1 MKPTAAQ
8 LRQMKRDNLAW
19 PVELAPVPSVDWP
32 AIEYGRA
39 IRVDVLRSRGFLV
52 QVFGEDAQML
62 RLSVNRTEWDE
73 RQNRFR
79 EDITWDDLQ
88 RLKAEAGYADRVAI
102 EVFPPERLIVNVA
115 NMRHLWILPEGGE
128 QMPFV
133 WNGRKSLSENRQHL
147 SLQDAAQ

>member
-1 MKPTAAQ
+1 MKPTASQ

-19 PVELAPVPSVDWP
+19 PVKLAPVPSADWP
-32 AIEYGRA
+32 VLAAEGSV
-39 IRVDVLRSRGFLV
+39 RVDVLRSRGFLV
-52 QVFGEDAQML
+52 QVFGEDSQML
-62 RLSVNRTEWDE
+62 RFSVNRTEWDE

-115 NMRHLWILPEGGE
+115 NMRHLWILPEGAE

-133 WNGRKSLSENRQHL
+133 WSGRKSLSKTRQHV
-147 SLQDAAQ
+147 SIGGSV

>member
-1 MKPTAAQ
+1 MKPTASQ
-8 LRQMKRDNLAW
+8 LRQMKRDNLGW
-19 PVELAPVPSVDWP
+19 PVELACVPSVDWP
-32 AIEYGRA
+32 AIEDGKSS
-39 IRVDVLRSRGFLV
+39 RVDVLRSRGFLV
-52 QVFGEDAQML
+52 QVFGEDGQML

-102 EVFPPERLIVNVA
+102 EVFPPERLVVNIA
-115 NMRHLWILPEGGE
+115 NMRHLWLLPEGAE

-133 WNGRKSLSENRQHL
+133 WGGRKHLSECRQYL
-147 SLQDAAQ
+147 SDGAVG

>member
-1 MKPTAAQ
+1 MKPTASQ
-8 LRQMKRDNLAW
+8 LRRMKRDNLAW
-19 PVELAPVPSVDWP
+19 PVGLAPVPSADWP
-32 AIEYGRA
+32 AIASEGS

-52 QVFGEDAQML
+52 QVFGEGEML

-88 RLKAEAGYADRVAI
+88 RLKAEAGYPDRVAI

-115 NMRHLWILPEGGE
+115 NMRHLWILPEGAE

-133 WNGRKSLSENRQHL
+133 WNGRKSLSETRQHL
-147 SLQDAAQ
+147 SIEDAAQ